1 MNAAFLTTAGLLEV
15 LAEQFIDLPSAIR
28 IVIISLADL
37 DIRRAFESQS
47 RLDHD

>member
-1 MNAAFLTTAGLLEV
+1 MNAVLLTTAGLLKV

-28 IVIISLADL
+28 IVITSL